1 MELIQMVKKKF
12 YQGDNTMN
20 VNATELKR
28 LNYLLEQ
35 GYFEEI
41 KPSSQFSDETY
52 DVLFVPNEKTKELF
66 K

>member
-1 MELIQMVKKKF
+1 MELIQRLKIKY

-28 LNYLLEQ
+28 LNYLLGQ

-41 KPSSQFSDETY
+41 KPSPQFNDGTY
-52 DVLFVPNEKTKELF
+52 DVLFVPNQKTQELF